1 MAKTIVGFILVD
13 APWSALNNAGQ
24 EVGERAE
31 NIVKVKSI
39 RKGRDI
45 YPYVSG
51 QAFRYWWRETLRE
64 RFGWNLSPV
73 IREAKIAFT
82 SADPFTYEDDDM
94 FGYMRALKKKEGGT
108 VTRLSPLKN
117 SPLLS
122 LYPHNPISDFGVM
135 ARQQEGDPVPYE
147 HEFYSTV
154 LKGIFSIDIDNVGK
168 FYEIEKTG
176 YKNMY
181 SELIDK
187 ASRFGAMRNEV
198 EKYWLLPVT
207 IRKKRIKETLLALSY
222 LSGGAKQA
230 QHLTD
235 ISPKFIVLVVING
248 GNHIF
253 MNIAN
258 EEGVKLNALAE
269 VVNDYKDVILTD
281 IFIGKRQG
289 FMDEINNNLEEFSK
303 KSWNEGKIKVQIG
316 PVNDILKKFVSVV
329 EKFVE

>member
-1 MAKTIVGFILVD
+1 MAKTVVGFILVD

-31 NIVKVKSI
+31 NIVRVKSI
-39 RKGRDI
+39 RKGRDV

-64 RFGWNLSPV
+64 KFGWKLSPV

-122 LYPHNPISDFGVM
+122 LYPHNPAQDFGVM

-181 SELIDK
+181 PELADK
-187 ASRFGAMRNEV
+187 ASQIGAVKNEK
-198 EKYWLLPVT
+198 EKYWVLPLV

-235 ISPKFIVLVVING
+235 VSPKFMVLAVIDG

-258 EEGVKLNALAE
+258 EEGVKLDALVEVAE
-269 VVNDYKDVILTD
+269 DYKDVILTD
-281 IFIGKRQG
+281 VFIGKRQG
-289 FMDEINNNLEEFSK
+289 FMDEVNESLEKFSQNT
-303 KSWNEGKIKVQIG
+303 WNRDKIKVQIG
-316 PVNDILKKFVSVV
+316 PVNDILRKFADTV
-329 EKFVE
+329 ENFVE